1 MAAHNRLKLVGK
13 RFGRLLVIRDAGNR
27 IRPRGDGESIWECQ
41 CDCGNTK
48 TITGTNLRTGDAKS
62 CGCYNKERTAAMN
75 RIPAEEYRVNRI
87 MGVYKRNAYK
97 KNLLFGLTREQVR
110 ELISSDCYYCGSE
123 PSNSHISHGHKITYQ
138 GIDRMD
144 NTKGYTPNNVV
155 PCCIVCN
162 KMKKAL
168 SHDEFLLHIHR
179 IASRFEVESPQA
191 DFYYEVCG
199 GQVLC

>member
-1 MAAHNRLKLVGK
+1 MAAHNRLKLVGE

-27 IRPRGDGESIWECQ
+27 ISPRGEKESMWECQ

-48 TITGTNLRTGDAKS
+48 TIMGTNLRTGDAIS

-75 RIPAEEYRVNRI
+75 RIPVEEYRVNRI
-87 MGVYKRNAYK
+87 MIVYK
-97 KNLLFGLTREQVR
+97 KNAHNRNLSFQLTREQIR

-123 PSNSHISHGHKITYQ
+123 PSNSHVSHGHKITYQ
-138 GIDRMD
+138 GIDRLD
-144 NTKGYTPNNVV
+144 NSKGYTPDNVV

-179 IASRFEVESPQA
+179 IASRFETESPQA
-191 DFYYEVCG
+191 DFHYEVCG
-199 GQVLC
+199 VQVL